1 MFNKRLMLLALPI
14 LMVLSSCN
22 NVSINNKDIDFIKED
37 TSITNKIFGQVKES
51 YTLNN
56 KAPKRAVE
64 DLVEPMIGVQFK
76 SYTEGGNNYYAVR
89 YVAAIKSLD
98 VTATWTRAV
107 SSNTGSELKGLES
120 GISATKAYKTL
131 NNGGVISTCSVEYP
145 GYEYYLVYTMYD
157 IPNSSI
163 NGNAYMMAYLTLS
176 YGEASPVKSKAVVTQ
191 IKGTGHTFSFDIDSV
206 TNDYFIDVHHTEG
219 EDTIYYGEEGEEKL
233 NPAEN
238 DRSIF
243 TNKAFVSGDTFGL
256 FKYTG
261 SAFTFCD
268 NPTYLG
274 STASRFAKTPS
285 NRDNYGQLYLPGSYS
300 LFVNH
305 EDRVYME
312 ATDVLMTITF
322 APNTD
327 WLSDYYDE
335 TPRFALYAFGG
346 TAGTEWFSLSKVGA
360 TSTYRIENFNI
371 GTHTTIIFCR
381 MDGRSGHEANDWAN
395 KVNQTGNIVINSN
408 DGPTNL
414 SFKKYTLSN
423 EKSGGDTWDN
433 FTGSWSA

>member
-1 MFNKRLMLLALPI
+1 MLLALPI

-22 NVSINNKDIDFIKED
+22 NLSIINKDIDSIKED
-37 TSITNKIFGQVKES
+37 TSITNKIFGQEEES
-51 YTLNN
+51 YALNN

-64 DLVEPMIGVQFK
+64 DLVEPRIGVQFK
-76 SYTEGGNNYYAVR
+76 EYTEGGNNYYAVR

-107 SSNTGSELKGLES
+107 SSNTGTALKGLES
-120 GISATKAYKTL
+120 GISATKAYRTL
-131 NNGGVISTCSVEYP
+131 NDNGVISTCSVEYP

-176 YGEASPVKSKAVVTQ
+176 YGEATPVKSKAVVTQ
-191 IKGTGHTFSFDIDSV
+191 IKGTGHTFSFDTDSV

-219 EDTIYYGEEGEEKL
+219 EDTIYYGEEGEEKP

-238 DRSIF
+238 DHSVF

-268 NPTYLG
+268 YSTYLG
-274 STASRFAKTPS
+274 STASRFSKVVGTQ
-285 NRDNYGQLYLPGSYS
+285 DYYGQLYLPGSYS
-300 LFVNH
+300 LFVNYQ
-305 EDRVYME
+305 DRVYME
-312 ATDVLMTITF
+312 ATDVLTTISL
-322 APNTD
+322 APNSN
-327 WLSDYYDE
+327 WLSE
-335 TPRFALYAFGG
+335 LNGTNPRFALYAFGG
-346 TAGTEWFSLSKVGA
+346 SAGEKWFDLSKVGA
-360 TSTYRIENFNI
+360 SNVYRVENFNI

-381 MDGRSGHEANDWAN
+381 MDGRSGHEANDWSN
-395 KVNQTGNIVINSN
+395 KDQQTNNLVINSAS
-408 DGPTNL
+408 GPSVITMR
-414 SFKKYTLSN
+414 KYTIANGAWSY
-423 EKSGGDTWDN
+423 GD
-433 FTGSWSA
+433 GSWSA